1 MSKLSKNNFQN
12 TLYNIPDLKL
22 AYLAG
27 FIDGDGCINGQIVKS
42 VDHKRKFK
50 LQVSVVLY
58 QKTTRRWFLDDIH
71 KTLQMGYIRD
81 RNDGMLEFTINSRTD
96 LELFLSLLIPFLIMK
111 KPQAKLVLQ
120 ILKLQKNIKTDHEFL
135 EVCKLI
141 DKFATLNDSKKR
153 INTYEVVKNN
163 LFPPVET

>member
-1 MSKLSKNNFQN
+1 
-12 TLYNIPDLKL
+12 
-22 AYLAG
+22 
-27 FIDGDGCINGQIVKS
+27 
-42 VDHKRKFK
+42 
-50 LQVSVVLY
+50 
-58 QKTTRRWFLDDIH
+58 
-71 KTLQMGYIRD
+71 
-81 RNDGMLEFTINSRTD
+81 
-96 LELFLSLLIPFLIMK
+96 MK

-153 INTYEVVKNN
+153 INTYEVVKNS